1 MQVNTKW
8 FGTIDISEDKV
19 LTFDKG
25 LIGLD
30 EYKKFTIVYNDEKSD
45 SKSIMWL
52 QSLDNQELAL
62 PIMDPTLIVETYDP
76 VVEDELLSSIGDVS
90 TAEPLI
96 LVTLTVP
103 ADITKMTSNF
113 KAPIIINVDT
123 LKACQVI
130 VENEEY
136 KVKFPIYEI
145 LKNKAEKGGE

>member
-8 FGTIDISEDKV
+8 FGTIDISEDKI

-30 EYKKFTIVYNDEKSD
+30 EYKKFTIVYNDEKAD
-45 SKSIMWL
+45 SRSIMWL

-62 PIMDPTLIVETYDP
+62 PVMDPTLIVEAYDP
-76 VVEDELLSSIGDVS
+76 VVEDELLASIGDIS
-90 TAEPLI
+90 TAELLI

>member
-45 SKSIMWL
+45 SRSIMWL

-62 PIMDPTLIVETYDP
+62 PVMDPTLIVEAYDP
-76 VVEDELLSSIGDVS
+76 VVEDELLASIGDV
-90 TAEPLI
+90 TNAELLI